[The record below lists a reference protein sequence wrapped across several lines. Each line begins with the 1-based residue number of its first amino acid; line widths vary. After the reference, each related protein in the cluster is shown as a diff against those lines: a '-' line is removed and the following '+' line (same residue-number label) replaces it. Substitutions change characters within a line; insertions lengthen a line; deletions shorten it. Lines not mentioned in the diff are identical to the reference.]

1 MRTSEH
7 RVAELSD
14 VFKRHFNA
22 WLLADFTDGVV
33 AAYQTSPRGPNGD
46 KTARVVRALGG
57 VAIVDKE
64 IVVSLGDNGPWGIGR
79 IALGKPGNFCR
90 MPDTFAS
97 YGDSL
102 KSVFSMRR
110 ETFLT
115 SFGSPSELD
124 PNDRAGN
131 AR

>member
-7 RVAELSD
+7 RIAELSD

-22 WLLADFTDGVV
+22 RLLAYFTDGIV
-33 AAYQTSPRGPNGD
+33 AAYQTSPLCPHDD
-46 KTARVVRALGG
+46 KTVRALGG
-57 VAIVDKE
+57 AAIVDKE
-64 IVVSLGDNGPWGIGR
+64 IVVSLGDNDPWGIGR
-79 IALGKPGNFCR
+79 IALGKPGNFSR
-90 MPDTFAS
+90 IPDTFAS
-97 YGDSL
+97 YEDAL
-102 KSVFSMRR
+102 RSVFSMRR
-110 ETFLT
+110 QTFLA